1 VNHISA
7 QSNPEGVTD
16 DHLLGL
22 SRMVRETIDRV
33 IEDVKSEATE
43 ELPKTVGDI
52 LERTFAYMKVMIQRQ
67 RHD

>member
-1 VNHISA
+1 
-7 QSNPEGVTD
+7 
-16 DHLLGL
+16 
-22 SRMVRETIDRV
+22 MVRETIDRV